1 MCKQASIGEIADV
14 ITGKTPPTNKPIF
27 WEADIPFITPKDLQ
41 ASKHIFAT
49 ERRVSSAVK
58 DSFSKQIIPAG
69 SVCVSCIG
77 NLGYAGVVETASLSN
92 QQINTVVPNDPD
104 DSDYL
109 YYAMRWLWP
118 YFKHLEGQSTALS
131 IINKSHF
138 EQISIPWPSQATRRK
153 ISGILNRFDDLIE
166 LNLRTNDYL
175 DELGQTLLGEFI
187 SSCSGVVPLGDIM
200 DFGNG
205 FAFKSDAYIDSGSY
219 KVLTIKNVQDGSV
232 DCSSSNRIEDIPP
245 KMKDFCKL
253 KVGDAVLSL
262 TGNVGRVGIVAEEN
276 CLLNQRVA
284 VLQPYD
290 DEMLPGLYFFFRQ
303 KAFQN
308 EMIGIAKGTAQ
319 ANLSPIE
326 TLRLEIPY
334 DRNSFNELCKTL
346 APVYSAILANRI
358 ECLRLTDLR
367 DSLIPKLMS
376 GEIDVSKVDLTQ
388 LNNHLS
394 AD

>member
-1 MCKQASIGEIADV
+1 
-14 ITGKTPPTNKPIF
+14 
-27 WEADIPFITPKDLQ
+27 
-41 ASKHIFAT
+41 
-49 ERRVSSAVK
+49 
-58 DSFSKQIIPAG
+58 
-69 SVCVSCIG
+69 
-77 NLGYAGVVETASLSN
+77 
-92 QQINTVVPNDPD
+92 
-104 DSDYL
+104 
-109 YYAMRWLWP
+109 
-118 YFKHLEGQSTALS
+118 
-131 IINKSHF
+131 
-138 EQISIPWPSQATRRK
+138 
-153 ISGILNRFDDLIE
+153 
-166 LNLRTNDYL
+166 
-175 DELGQTLLGEFI
+175 
-187 SSCSGVVPLGDIM
+187 M

-334 DRNSFNELCKTL
+334 DRNGFNELCKTL

-388 LNNHLS
+388 LNNHLRDGLAFDWWPGKACAS
-394 AD
+394 GSSIYSPPCRSNRD